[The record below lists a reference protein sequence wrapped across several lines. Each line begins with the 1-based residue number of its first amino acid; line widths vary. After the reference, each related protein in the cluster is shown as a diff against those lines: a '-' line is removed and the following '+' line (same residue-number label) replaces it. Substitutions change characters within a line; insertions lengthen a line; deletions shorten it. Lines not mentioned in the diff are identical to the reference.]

1 LPCFFDAIIGT
12 QIDFLVLD
20 GSPEALDKNVVS
32 PCALAV
38 GESNFVAL
46 AVSMG

>member
-20 GSPEALDKNVVS
+20 GSPKALDKNVVS
-32 PCALAV
+32 LCALAV
-38 GESNFVAL
+38 HAATPDKRSLGR
-46 AVSMG
+46 